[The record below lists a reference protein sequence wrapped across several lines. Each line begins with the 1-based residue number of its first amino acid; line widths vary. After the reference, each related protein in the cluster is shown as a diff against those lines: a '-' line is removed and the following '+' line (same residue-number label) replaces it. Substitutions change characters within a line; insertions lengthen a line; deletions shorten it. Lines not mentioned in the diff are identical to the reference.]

1 MGAYVGRGGFGV
13 MLRFWAVRGASL
25 HPESVLHENYL
36 TRTSMRRIMRDVNPR
51 NPLEIAVR

>member
-1 MGAYVGRGGFGV
+1 MRTHVGCDGFGV
-13 MLRFWAVRGASL
+13 MARFRAARRASL
-25 HPESVLHENYL
+25 PLHSVLHENYL

>member
-36 TRTSMRRIMRDVNPR
+36 ICTSMRRIMRDVNPR
-51 NPLEIAVR
+51 SPLEIAVR

>member
-1 MGAYVGRGGFGV
+1 MRAHVGRGGFGV

-25 HPESVLHENYL
+25 HSESVLHENYL